1 MKAALRKIDDL
12 REWFFEMKLPYW
24 TLWNGFS
31 KESKERAALNNDI
44 PNIEEAWD
52 QLENHLRRKTFSGG
66 RLTIFVTDK
75 AGTSNGVTEYLDLPS
90 STNGNAIS
98 GIPNSDPYT
107 IAGKSLEVHISEQ
120 VNAKIESYEKD
131 RKIKDLEEQLAAKY
145 EGTGFNKILNRVA
158 EELPVDQVVM
168 ALISFFTGKFAKTAI
183 SGIHA
188 KEENLEENNELSE
201 EQAVTINTALTRIM
215 NTFPDIPDFLTKLAD
230 WIEKNPAMA
239 KSLLSQI

>member
-1 MKAALRKIDDL
+1 MKAALRNLNDL
-12 REWFFEMKLPYW
+12 REWFFEMKRPYW

-31 KESKERAALNNDI
+31 KETKERAALNNDI
-44 PNIEEAWD
+44 PNIEDAWD

-66 RLTIFVTDK
+66 RLTIFVTDT
-75 AGTSNGVTEYLDLPS
+75 AGTSNGVTEYLELPS
-90 STNGNAIS
+90 STSAAIS

-131 RKIKDLEEQLAAKY
+131 RKIKDLEEQLAAKN

-168 ALISFFTGKFAKTAI
+168 ALISFFTGKLAKTAI

-188 KEENLEENNELSE
+188 KDENIEETNELSE
-201 EQAVTINTALTRIM
+201 EQATIINTALTRIM
-215 NTFPDIPDFLTKLAD
+215 NTFPDIPDFLTKLAE